1 MTKMVMWWIVYS
13 TEYLIVFNERSPWGS
28 LHGANNLVLLQVW
41 EMDTT

>member
-1 MTKMVMWWIVYS
+1 MTKMVMWWILYS
-13 TEYLIVFNERSPWGS
+13 TEYLIVFSEISPWGR